1 MFLAR
6 APISL
11 GLSAYG
17 LQQQRLWL
25 LLVAPLLMVPF
36 ALLFPTAWG
45 VPFVPLLQL
54 GPDLVCALP
63 LAQARLEPLGTVYGG
78 DGRGGLRDLVLIAPL
93 SRRAVPPRRWAGSG
107 TVCRIVTSQDEQDYV
122 DLQSDV

>member
-1 MFLAR
+1 MFLTL

-36 ALLFPTAWG
+36 ALLFPAAWG
-45 VPFVPLLQL
+45 KPLPH
-54 GPDLVCALP
+54 PDPSCTDPDADLEEP
-63 LAQARLEPLGTVYGG
+63 IHFRL
-78 DGRGGLRDLVLIAPL
+78 
-93 SRRAVPPRRWAGSG
+93 RAM
-107 TVCRIVTSQDEQDYV
+107 
-122 DLQSDV
+122 